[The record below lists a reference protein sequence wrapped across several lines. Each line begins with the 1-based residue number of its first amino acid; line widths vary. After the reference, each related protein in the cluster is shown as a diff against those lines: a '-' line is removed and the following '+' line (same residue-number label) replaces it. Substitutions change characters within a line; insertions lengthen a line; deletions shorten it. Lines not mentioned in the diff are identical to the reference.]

1 MNLKDILYTAAIAL
15 SISLSV
21 CLGLRNA
28 HGTMELAERV
38 SPVVNAYDYGFTYFN
53 LNYRAKQ
60 AVDDY
65 INRLEY
71 CEKRIKAYDLFLDVP
86 PEVQ

>member
-1 MNLKDILYTAAIAL
+1 MKLKDILYTASIAL

-21 CLGLRNA
+21 CIGLRNA
-28 HGTMELAERV
+28 HGTRELANSV
-38 SPVVNAYDYGFTYFN
+38 SPVVKAYDYGFTYFN
-53 LNYRAKQ
+53 LNYDAKQ

-65 INRLEY
+65 IKRLED
-71 CEKRIKAYDLFLDVP
+71 CEKSIKAYGLFIDVP

>member
-1 MNLKDILYTAAIAL
+1 MKLKDILYTASIAL

-21 CLGLRNA
+21 CIGLRNA
-28 HGTMELAERV
+28 NVTRELAERV
-38 SPVVNAYDYGFTYFN
+38 SPVVYAYDYGFTYFN
-53 LNYRAKQ
+53 LNHSANR

-71 CEKRIKAYDLFLDVP
+71 CEKRIKAYDLFLNVP